1 MNLNFIE
8 AVAVSGY
15 GASYKKLEHEEAKAA
30 KKRKSLVDFFFSLS
44 DEKPKAKRKL
54 SKLLYVLKKDGFISK
69 DKPNGSL
76 FLTVKGREHLKKL
89 DERLRKLLPRVKDYK
104 KEIDGVLKIIAF
116 DIPERE
122 KSKRRW
128 LCSVLKNLG
137 FEMRQKSV
145 WVGRSRLPV
154 YFIKDIS
161 RLGLLDCVDIF
172 EVAKKGSLNDLNG

>member
-1 MNLNFIE
+1 MKGQITYQLLKFIENGIFMNLNFIE

-15 GASYKKLEHEEAKAA
+15 GASY
-30 KKRKSLVDFFFSLS
+30 
-44 DEKPKAKRKL
+44 
-54 SKLLYVLKKDGFISK
+54 
-69 DKPNGSL
+69 
-76 FLTVKGREHLKKL
+76 KKL